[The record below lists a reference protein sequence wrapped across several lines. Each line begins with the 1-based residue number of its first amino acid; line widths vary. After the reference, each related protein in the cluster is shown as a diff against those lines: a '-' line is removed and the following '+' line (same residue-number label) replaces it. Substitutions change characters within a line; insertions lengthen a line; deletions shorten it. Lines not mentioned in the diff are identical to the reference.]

1 MTKEE
6 FRRSLYARKDWYQ
19 KSLDMKKGK
28 IPWENG
34 YNWPDGDVQTWEG
47 AVREL
52 KNTLD
57 MLNCISERL
66 TVSTPIGSIITVPK
80 KDRNYPGVHIC
91 LEKNADLDILATIE
105 ANPFIKKVQM
115 VSYAVIPESDF

>member
-34 YNWPDGDVQTWEG
+34 YNWPDSDVQTWEG

-115 VSYAVIPESDF
+115 VSYAVIPEKR

>member
-19 KSLDMKKGK
+19 KSLVMKKGK

-115 VSYAVIPESDF
+115 VSYAVIPEKR

>member
-1 MTKEE
+1 MTKDE

-115 VSYAVIPESDF
+115 VSYAVIPEKR

>member
-105 ANPFIKKVQM
+105 DNPFIKKVQM
-115 VSYAVIPESDF
+115 VSYAVIPEKR

>member
-34 YNWPDGDVQTWEG
+34 YNWPEGDVQTWEG

-115 VSYAVIPESDF
+115 VSYAVIPEKR

>member
-6 FRRSLYARKDWYQ
+6 FRRSLYARKDWYH

-115 VSYAVIPESDF
+115 VSYAVIPEKR

>member
-1 MTKEE
+1 MAKEE

-115 VSYAVIPESDF
+115 VSYAVIPEKR

>member
-52 KNTLD
+52 KNTLG

-66 TVSTPIGSIITVPK
+66 TVSTPIGSIISVPK

-115 VSYAVIPESDF
+115 VSYAVIPEKR

>member
-66 TVSTPIGSIITVPK
+66 TVSTPIGSIITVTK

-115 VSYAVIPESDF
+115 VSYAVIPEKR

>member
-1 MTKEE
+1 MTKDE

-105 ANPFIKKVQM
+105 ANPFIKTVQM
-115 VSYAVIPESDF
+115 VSYAVIPEKR

>member
-6 FRRSLYARKDWYQ
+6 FRRSLCARKDWYQ

-115 VSYAVIPESDF
+115 VSYAVIPEKR

>member
-6 FRRSLYARKDWYQ
+6 FRRSLHARKDWYQ
-19 KSLDMKKGK
+19 KALDMKKEK

-66 TVSTPIGSIITVPK
+66 TVSTPIGSIVTVPK
-80 KDRNYPGVHIC
+80 KDRIYPGVNIC

-115 VSYAVIPESDF
+115 VSYAVIPEKR

>member
-28 IPWENG
+28 IPWGNG

-115 VSYAVIPESDF
+115 VSYAVIPEKR

>member
-34 YNWPDGDVQTWEG
+34 YNWPDGDEQTWEG

-115 VSYAVIPESDF
+115 VSYAVIPEKR

>member
-19 KSLDMKKGK
+19 KALDMKKGK

-66 TVSTPIGSIITVPK
+66 TVSTPIGSIVTVPK

-105 ANPFIKKVQM
+105 ANTFIKKVQM
-115 VSYAVIPESDF
+115 VSYAVIPEKR